1 MRKATW
7 LSASLAFTFV
17 LALGASPLLAQ
28 SDPEFVPLPDRAK
41 ALYYTPDNNPSPSV
55 AILTVHRT
63 GDRFGSLEC
72 TELSRRG
79 IGVLCLNT
87 RFEGNEAKVDY
98 EKIPLDIKAGVEFLK
113 GRGVTNVLLWGHSGG
128 GATTTL
134 YQAVAEQGVSF
145 CQAPN
150 KLTHCDD
157 SLAGMPPADGMLLID
172 AHPSNASNGLR
183 AINPSV
189 IDEAFPNLIDP
200 SLDPFSPANGYNP
213 NGASHYS
220 PEFVQRYTDAQ
231 ATRLNKLIDR
241 ALYIREQMKAGDW
254 QYPDDDAF
262 IIPRGND
269 RSTNIFSMDPSIMC
283 CTTRPQ
289 RMIKDDGSI
298 VTEIVKGIRPPD
310 TSREAMNGTFGDTS
324 FNGGGVRFMT
334 ITSFLSANAIRAT
347 NSLDYDKIDWCSTN
361 ISVPCALETAI
372 TVPVL
377 IGAMQGHYFVTDS
390 EYFYDVSQSADK
402 EFIAVEGAAHFYVP
416 CRTCEGGPYS
426 NSVKNLFDYVADWVD
441 DRFPIEGG
449 ASR

>member
-1 MRKATW
+1 MRTATW
-7 LSASLAFTFV
+7 LSASLTLGLT

-28 SDPEFVPLPDRAK
+28 SDPLFVSLPARAK
-41 ALYYTPDNNPSPSV
+41 ALYYTPDDNPSPRV
-55 AILTVHRT
+55 AVLTVHRT

-87 RFEGNEAKVDY
+87 RFQGNEAKVDF

-113 GRGVTNVLLWGHSGG
+113 AQGVTNVLLWGHSGG

-134 YQAVAEQGVSF
+134 YQAVAEAGLSF

-157 SLAGMPPADGMLLID
+157 SLAGMLPADGVMLID

-189 IDEAFPNLIDP
+189 LDEAFPNLIDP
-200 SLDPFSPANGYNP
+200 NLDPFNPANGYNP
-213 NGASHYS
+213 NGASDYAS
-220 PEFVQRYTDAQ
+220 EFVTRYAEGQ

-241 ALYIREQMKAGDW
+241 ALYIREQMKAGEW
-254 QYPDDDAF
+254 KYPDDDAF

-283 CTTRPQ
+283 CTERPHKL
-289 RMIKDDGSI
+289 IKDDGSI
-298 VTEIVKGIRPPD
+298 VTEIIKTIRPPD
-310 TSREAMNGTFGDTS
+310 TSRAAMNGTFGDTS

-377 IGAMQGHYFVTDS
+377 IGALEGHYFISDS
-390 EYFYDVSQSADK
+390 EYFYDVAKSADK
-402 EFIAVEGAAHFYVP
+402 EFFAVEGAAHFYTP
-416 CRTCEGGPYS
+416 CESCQGGPYR
-426 NSVKNLFDYVADWVD
+426 NSVKNLFDYVAGWIDK
-441 DRFPIEGG
+441 RFPIEGDG
-449 ASR
+449 SR